1 MANSLTLADMATAHN
16 MTKNI
21 KVLATK
27 VDKDSIYSKTNKPD
41 NKAFTGTEG
50 SEILRFDSVH
60 IVKVISSG
68 SDTRSL
74 EPTVCDIPDTS
85 ESGNEG
91 TSNKHV

>member
-1 MANSLTLADMATAHN
+1 MAKSLTLADMATAHN

-41 NKAFTGTEG
+41 NKAFTGTEEKERSG
-50 SEILRFDSVH
+50 GSVH
-60 IVKVISSG
+60 IVETISSG

-74 EPTVCDIPDTS
+74 EPTVCDILDTS